1 MKVRYGIIALTF
13 ALSTSSAGQTIWTTG
28 DTGHASSVNSEAFS
42 PANTQLASGSW
53 DRSIRLWDVSTGQE
67 VRRVEGHSD
76 WVFLVV
82 FSPDGTRLVSG
93 SDDGTIRL
101 WNVATRQEIVQLDHK
116 YPATPT
122 AIPRNDNF
130 IASVGGIAFTLW
142 DVTVKPLEPVSPV
155 ALATSAPVNTD
166 TPS

>member
-1 MKVRYGIIALTF
+1 MKMRYGIIALTL
-13 ALSTSSAGQTIWTTG
+13 ALSTSSAGQTFWTIG
-28 DTGHASSVNSEAFS
+28 ETGHATSANSEAFS
-42 PANTQLASGSW
+42 PDDTQLASGSW

-67 VRRVEGHSD
+67 VRRIEGHSD
-76 WVFLVV
+76 WDFSVV
-82 FSPDGTRLVSG
+82 FSPDGTRLVSRY
-93 SDDGTIRL
+93 DDGTIRL
-101 WNVATRQEIVQLDHK
+101 WNVATRQEMVQLDHK

-130 IASVGGIAFTLW
+130 IASVGGIAFSLW
-142 DVTVKPLEPVSPV
+142 DVSVKPLEPVSPV

>member
-1 MKVRYGIIALTF
+1 MNTRYGVIALTF
-13 ALSTSSAGQTIWTTG
+13 ALSIFAQGQTIRTIRE
-28 DTGHASSVNSEAFS
+28 TGHASSVNSVAFS
-42 PANTQLASGSW
+42 PNGTQLVSGSW
-53 DRSIRLWDVSTGQE
+53 GRSIRLWDVFTGQE
-67 VRRVEGHSD
+67 VRRFEGYSD
-76 WVFLVV
+76 WVFSVV
-82 FSPDGTRLVSG
+82 FSPNGTRLVSG

-130 IASVGGIAFTLW
+130 IASVGGIAFRLW
-142 DVTVKPLEPVSPV
+142 DVAVKPLEPVSPV

>member
-1 MKVRYGIIALTF
+1 MKMRYGIIALTL
-13 ALSTSSAGQTIWTTG
+13 ALSTSSAGQTFWTIG
-28 DTGHASSVNSEAFS
+28 ETGHATSVNSEAFS
-42 PANTQLASGSW
+42 PDGTQLASGSW

-67 VRRVEGHSD
+67 VRRTEGHSD
-76 WVFLVV
+76 WDFSVV
-82 FSPDGTRLVSG
+82 FSPDGTRLVSR

-101 WNVATRQEIVQLDHK
+101 RNVATGQELYRLDHK

-130 IASVGGIAFTLW
+130 IASVGGIAFSLW
-142 DVTVKPLEPVSPV
+142 DVSVKPLEPVSPV